1 MAQRL
6 AVLASGGGSNFR
18 AILHAIGTG
27 ILPLTCPLLIS
38 NTPRAGALRIARDH
52 GCTAVVLDSS
62 GDGHANALL
71 KLLKKHRID
80 LIALAGY
87 LKKVPPVVVAAYRHR
102 MLNIHPALLPDFG
115 GAGYYGMRVHAA
127 VLASGAQQSGATVH
141 FVDNEYDT
149 GPILLQDRVPVMPDD
164 TPAKLAKRVLALE
177 HRLYPQALQ
186 LLAQGLVRIDG
197 RQVFIHNELRDQATN

>member
-1 MAQRL
+1 
-6 AVLASGGGSNFR
+6 
-18 AILHAIGTG
+18 
-27 ILPLTCPLLIS
+27 
-38 NTPRAGALRIARDH
+38 
-52 GCTAVVLDSS
+52 VVLDSS

>member
-1 MAQRL
+1 
-6 AVLASGGGSNFR
+6 
-18 AILHAIGTG
+18 
-27 ILPLTCPLLIS
+27 
-38 NTPRAGALRIARDH
+38 
-52 GCTAVVLDSS
+52 VVLDSS
-62 GDGHANALL
+62 GDGHADALL